1 MAGCEQPCAGK
12 ENGVCSVRAIRD
24 EVLEENGEIRL
35 EGHGYKEQLGVW
47 QPSISEHWQGMSVL
61 FLLVCVLQPLFPSS
75 LASNMSIIHHIL

>member
-12 ENGVCSVRAIRD
+12 ENGVCSMRAIRD

-61 FLLVCVLQPLFPSS
+61 FLLVCVL
-75 LASNMSIIHHIL
+75 

>member
-35 EGHGYKEQLGVW
+35 EGNGYKEQLGVW
-47 QPSISEHWQGMSVL
+47 
-61 FLLVCVLQPLFPSS
+61 
-75 LASNMSIIHHIL
+75 